1 MKQLII
7 ESTDKNDTITDIEEK
22 LEKALS
28 SIKLQRE
35 NKQFSDVF
43 LKAQKDRADN
53 IVSKV
58 FDNMITEISNV
69 LKENWNWGRLIWY
82 KLTL

>member
-58 FDNMITEISNV
+58 FDNMVTEISNI
-69 LKENWNWGRLIWY
+69 LKEN
-82 KLTL
+82 

>member
-1 MKQLII
+1 MKKLVI

-58 FDNMITEISNV
+58 FDNMVTEISNI
-69 LKENWNWGRLIWY
+69 LKENWGES
-82 KLTL
+82 

>member
-28 SIKLQRE
+28 AIKLQRE

-43 LKAQKDRADN
+43 LKAQKDKADN

-69 LKENWNWGRLIWY
+69 LNEN
-82 KLTL
+82 

>member
-1 MKQLII
+1 MKKLVI

-58 FDNMITEISNV
+58 FDNMVTEISTI
-69 LKENWNWGRLIWY
+69 LKENWGES
-82 KLTL
+82 

>member
-1 MKQLII
+1 MKQLVI

-43 LKAQKDRADN
+43 LKAQKDRADS

-58 FDNMITEISNV
+58 FDNMVTEINSI
-69 LKENWNWGRLIWY
+69 LKEN
-82 KLTL
+82 

>member
-1 MKQLII
+1 MKQLVI

-58 FDNMITEISNV
+58 FDNMVTEISNI
-69 LKENWNWGRLIWY
+69 LKEN
-82 KLTL
+82 

>member
-58 FDNMITEISNV
+58 FDNMITEISNI
-69 LKENWNWGRLIWY
+69 LKEN
-82 KLTL
+82 

>member
-7 ESTDKNDTITDIEEK
+7 ESTDKNDTITDMEET

-43 LKAQKDRADN
+43 LKDQKDRADN

-58 FDNMITEISNV
+58 FDNMVTEISNI
-69 LKENWNWGRLIWY
+69 LKENWGES
-82 KLTL
+82 

>member
-58 FDNMITEISNV
+58 FDNMITEISNI
-69 LKENWNWGRLIWY
+69 LKENWGES
-82 KLTL
+82 